1 MTWILLFS
9 LPPLAGA
16 LAYGRATLFAWLGA
30 GLAWLL
36 AIGIAAGWGFWL
48 TLFAM
53 AVFAGVMSVFLVDS
67 LRMKHLTSRIFGT
80 FRATLPTMSQT
91 ERDALEAGTVW
102 WEGELFAGQPD
113 WKKLQAYP

>member
-1 MTWILLFS
+1 MIWLLLVS

-16 LAYGRATLFAWLGA
+16 LAYGRAPLFAWLGA

-36 AIGIAAGWGFWL
+36 AMGIAAGWGVLL

-53 AVFAGVMSVFLVDS
+53 LVFGAALSVFLVES
-67 LRMKHLTSRIFGT
+67 VRMQRVTTPVFAM
-80 FRATLPTMSQT
+80 FRRTLPTMSQT

-102 WEGELFAGQPD
+102 WEGELFAGKPD
-113 WKKLQAYP
+113 WH